1 MTLKHGTL
9 KTHLEFSI
17 RRNKIALR
25 RAGTTGRIN
34 SNRANFTGKVKNI
47 HKGHI
52 PKAKSE

>member
-47 HKGHI
+47 HKGH
-52 PKAKSE
+52 K